1 MSSRGL
7 VVRLALVGGVF
18 LAWLGY
24 LGYLVA
30 TRPKTLEGDRYVPL
44 VVSRPQVLA
53 STLDVVAQ
61 IDEEPS
67 ANGPTKVTVKR
78 VLYQKQGKGPAV
90 EEGATLTVMN
100 LGQSRRPRRGDDTGD
115 PPPDWRRPGEDLLLL
130 RPADPLL
137 GGPRGSYEVTA
148 VPPSPGGPWQD
159 VVRIYEATPEA
170 LAQYHSV
177 GKPAPEE

>member
-1 MSSRGL
+1 
-7 VVRLALVGGVF
+7 VGGVF

-30 TRPKTLEGDRYVPL
+30 TRPKTREGDRYVPL

-61 IDEEPS
+61 VDEEPP
-67 ANGPTKVTVKR
+67 ANGPAKVTVKR

-90 EEGATLTVMN
+90 QEGDTLTVMN
-100 LGQSRRPRRGDDTGD
+100 LGQCRRPKRSDDTGD
-115 PPPDWRRPGEDLLLL
+115 PPPDWRKPGEYLLLL

-137 GGPRGSYEVTA
+137 GGPRGSFEVAA
-148 VPPSPGGPWQD
+148 VPHSPGLSWQD
-159 VVRIYEATPEA
+159 IVRIYEATPEA
-170 LAQYHSV
+170 LAQYRSV